1 VALLAGQAVP
11 YMAAAA
17 AAYGGAVLAK
27 VRDDAASA
35 TVGLGHRLLQRV
47 FGGRGEGQELPESV
61 QNLVLY
67 PQDDDAVAA
76 LRLAVRQALR
86 GDPGLAADVR
96 ALLSEAGVTVVASG
110 ERSVAAG
117 EISGIVVTGD
127 NASIG

>member
-1 VALLAGQAVP
+1 
-11 YMAAAA
+11 
-17 AAYGGAVLAK
+17 
-27 VRDDAASA
+27 
-35 TVGLGHRLLQRV
+35 
-47 FGGRGEGQELPESV
+47 LPESV